1 MQCVT
6 VVTFIVTS
14 DDVTVV
20 TFSNVTTVTFAAH
33 NERKPN
39 YVFIHIHTYIPH
51 TLNIL
56 APPFVVYGCWGRNTN
71 FKVYTGS
78 LHSST
83 TKGHQR
89 QKHVRSSLIVVK
101 NTTDRNYVMFP
112 YLGTCHWHHTKYIST
127 EQTPL
132 WCRWMLWKVVKTS
145 KNGSLYLKPQRTPTT

>member
-1 MQCVT
+1 MASDSRNGVTMMMQCVT
-6 VVTFIVTS
+6 VLTFIVTS

-71 FKVYTGS
+71 FKVYTTPYI
-78 LHSST
+78 LLLPKH
-83 TKGHQR
+83 TK
-89 QKHVRSSLIVVK
+89 
-101 NTTDRNYVMFP
+101 DRNM
-112 YLGTCHWHHTKYIST
+112 
-127 EQTPL
+127 
-132 WCRWMLWKVVKTS
+132 
-145 KNGSLYLKPQRTPTT
+145 